1 MEFKSSLDIPHP
13 LLVVTQTQL
22 SKIFFKMLVIPLS
35 ICSITLIFDIKATLR
50 NPFIGIRKWQDSDS
64 QKSSLEFNFGF
75 FFSCH
80 EAQTQVLLLSKEM
93 DIYDNTYVTQP
104 CIIYVCQRFLP
115 VLMSV
120 IFHPLCAKNNESLL
134 QNFPDI
140 KKILIL

>member
-75 FFSCH
+75 FF
-80 EAQTQVLLLSKEM
+80 
-93 DIYDNTYVTQP
+93 
-104 CIIYVCQRFLP
+104 FLVMKP
-115 VLMSV
+115 KLKFCYYLKRWISMITLMSPSHV
-120 IFHPLCAKNNESLL
+120 SSTCAKDFSQFSCQWSFIPFVPKIMSLFYKTF
-134 QNFPDI
+134 QI
-140 KKILIL
+140 